1 MLWLNEI
8 TIIRIHANNDKFFY
22 KQLSGSILEP
32 MTRKNSLILSIDQGT
47 TSSRAIV
54 FDLNGVIRSS
64 AQKEIEQIYPKN
76 GWVEHNPEEIW
87 ETTIQVCHEAL
98 AKCNSSVSGI
108 GITNQREKIVLWD
121 RKTGIPVA
129 NAIVWQ
135 DRRTAPICAQLRA
148 ENIEE
153 LVNDKTGLLLDPYF
167 SATKLCWLLD
177 NVEGARRRAENG
189 ELAAGTIDSFLLW
202 RLTGGE
208 LHATD
213 ATNASRTSLFNIHTQ
228 KWDADLMA
236 IFRVPD
242 LILPDVK
249 DSSDDYGHS
258 IPNLLGTAIPILGV
272 AGDQN
277 AALVGQACVNPGMVK
292 STYGTG
298 GFVLVNTGK
307 KILRSKHRLL
317 TTLSYRIRGNVHYAI
332 EGSIFNTGTS
342 IQWMRDNL
350 QFIKDADETEI
361 YARHSVNNQIMFV
374 PSFTGL
380 GAPHWNPNARGAIYG
395 LTRDTTPADMIRAA
409 LESVGY
415 QSADL
420 ITAMRIDIAGAI
432 NTLRVDGGMSKNDWM
447 LQFLADVTGVTVERS
462 RVMETT
468 GLGVA
473 FLASLQTGIIS
484 SLEDL
489 HKLWRSDKIFKS
501 NISQNRRQALLENW
515 ALAVKST
522 QAFSVE

>member
-1 MLWLNEI
+1 
-8 TIIRIHANNDKFFY
+8 
-22 KQLSGSILEP
+22 
-32 MTRKNSLILSIDQGT
+32 MTKEKRLILSIDQGT

-54 FDLNGVIRSS
+54 FDVDGSVRSS

-76 GWVEHNPEEIW
+76 GWVEHDPEEIW
-87 ETTIQVCHEAL
+87 NTTIQVCQEAL
-98 AKCNSSVSGI
+98 AQCNGSVSGI
-108 GITNQREKIVLWD
+108 GITNQRETIVLWD
-121 RKTGIPVA
+121 RKTGIPLA

-135 DRRTAPICAQLRA
+135 DRRTAQICAQLRA
-148 ENIEE
+148 QNFEDLIIE
-153 LVNDKTGLLLDPYF
+153 KTGLLLDPYF

-177 NVEGARRRAENG
+177 NVEGARKRAEKG

-202 RLTGGE
+202 RLTGGK

-213 ATNASRTSLFNIHTQ
+213 ATNASRTSLFNIHKQ
-228 KWDADLMA
+228 KWDADLMG

-242 LILPDVK
+242 IILPEVK
-249 DSSDDYGHS
+249 DSADDYGYS
-258 IPNLLGTAIPILGV
+258 IPKLLGKAIPILGV
-272 AGDQN
+272 AGDQH
-277 AALVGQACVNPGMVK
+277 AALIGQACINPGMVK

-298 GFVLVNTGK
+298 GFVLVNTGT

-317 TTLSYRIRGNVHYAI
+317 TTLSYRIGGNVQYAI
-332 EGSIFNTGTS
+332 EGSIFNTGTAV
-342 IQWMRDNL
+342 QWMRDNL
-350 QFIKDADETEI
+350 QFIKSADETEA
-361 YARHSVNNQIMFV
+361 YARNSVDDRIMFV

-420 ITAMRIDIAGAI
+420 LNAMRIDIAGAI
-432 NTLRVDGGMSKNDWM
+432 KTLRVDGGMSKNDWM

-462 RVMETT
+462 KVMETT

-473 FLASLQTGIIS
+473 FLVSLQAGIIN

-489 HKLWRSDKIFKS
+489 DKLWDNDKIFEP
-501 NISQNRRQALLENW
+501 NISTKKRQTLLENW
-515 ALAVKST
+515 ALAIKST
-522 QAFSVE
+522 ETFNVE

>member
-1 MLWLNEI
+1 
-8 TIIRIHANNDKFFY
+8 
-22 KQLSGSILEP
+22 
-32 MTRKNSLILSIDQGT
+32 MTKEKRLILSIDQGT

-54 FDLNGVIRSS
+54 FDVDGSVRSS

-76 GWVEHNPEEIW
+76 GWVEHDPEEIW
-87 ETTIQVCHEAL
+87 NTTIQVCQEAL
-98 AKCNSSVSGI
+98 AQCNGSVSGI
-108 GITNQREKIVLWD
+108 GITNQRETIVLWD
-121 RKTGIPVA
+121 RKTGIPLA

-135 DRRTAPICAQLRA
+135 DRRTAQICAQLRA
-148 ENIEE
+148 QNFEDLIIE
-153 LVNDKTGLLLDPYF
+153 KTGLLLDPYF

-177 NVEGARRRAENG
+177 NIEGARKRAEKG

-202 RLTGGE
+202 RLTGGK

-213 ATNASRTSLFNIHTQ
+213 ATNASRTSLFNIHKQ
-228 KWDADLMA
+228 KWDADLMG

-242 LILPDVK
+242 IILPEVK
-249 DSSDDYGHS
+249 DSADDYGYS
-258 IPNLLGTAIPILGV
+258 IPKLLGKAIPILGV
-272 AGDQN
+272 AGDQH
-277 AALVGQACVNPGMVK
+277 AALIGQACINPGMVK

-298 GFVLVNTGK
+298 GFVLVNTGT

-317 TTLSYRIRGNVHYAI
+317 TTLSYRIGGNVQYAI
-332 EGSIFNTGTS
+332 EGSIFNTGTAV
-342 IQWMRDNL
+342 QWMRDNL
-350 QFIKDADETEI
+350 QFIKSADETEA
-361 YARHSVNNQIMFV
+361 YARNSVDDRIMFV

-420 ITAMRIDIAGAI
+420 LNAMRIDIAGAI
-432 NTLRVDGGMSKNDWM
+432 KTLRVDGGMSKNDWM
-447 LQFLADVTGVTVERS
+447 LQFLANVTGVTVERS
-462 RVMETT
+462 KVMETT

-473 FLASLQTGIIS
+473 FLVSLQAGIIN

-489 HKLWRSDKIFKS
+489 DKLWDNDKIFEP
-501 NISQNRRQALLENW
+501 NISTKKRQTLLENW
-515 ALAVKST
+515 ALAIKST
-522 QAFSVE
+522 ETFNVE

>member
-1 MLWLNEI
+1 
-8 TIIRIHANNDKFFY
+8 
-22 KQLSGSILEP
+22 
-32 MTRKNSLILSIDQGT
+32 MTKEKRLILSIDQGT

-54 FDLNGVIRSS
+54 FDVDGSVRSS

-76 GWVEHNPEEIW
+76 GWVEHDPEEIW
-87 ETTIQVCHEAL
+87 NTTIQVCQEAL
-98 AKCNSSVSGI
+98 AQCNGSVSGI
-108 GITNQREKIVLWD
+108 GITNQRETIVLWD
-121 RKTGIPVA
+121 RKTGIPLA

-135 DRRTAPICAQLRA
+135 DRRTAQICAQLRA
-148 ENIEE
+148 QNFEDLIIE
-153 LVNDKTGLLLDPYF
+153 KTGLLLDPYF

-177 NVEGARRRAENG
+177 NIEGARKRAEKG

-202 RLTGGE
+202 RLTGGK

-213 ATNASRTSLFNIHTQ
+213 ATNASRTSLFNIHKQ
-228 KWDADLMA
+228 KWDADLMG

-242 LILPDVK
+242 IILPEVK
-249 DSSDDYGHS
+249 DSADDYGYS
-258 IPNLLGTAIPILGV
+258 IPKLLGKAIPILGV
-272 AGDQN
+272 AGDQH
-277 AALVGQACVNPGMVK
+277 AALIGQACINPGMVK

-298 GFVLVNTGK
+298 GFVLVNTGT

-317 TTLSYRIRGNVHYAI
+317 TTLSYRIGGNVQYAI
-332 EGSIFNTGTS
+332 EGSIFNTGTAV
-342 IQWMRDNL
+342 QWMRDNL
-350 QFIKDADETEI
+350 QFIKSADETEA
-361 YARHSVNNQIMFV
+361 YARNSVDDRIMFV

-420 ITAMRIDIAGAI
+420 LNAMRIDIAGAI
-432 NTLRVDGGMSKNDWM
+432 KTLRVDGGMSKNDWM

-462 RVMETT
+462 KVMETT

-473 FLASLQTGIIS
+473 FLVSLQAGIIN

-489 HKLWRSDKIFKS
+489 DKLWDNDKIFEP
-501 NISQNRRQALLENW
+501 NISTKKRQTLLENW
-515 ALAVKST
+515 ALAIKST
-522 QAFSVE
+522 ETFNVE